1 MESSDLS
8 PQELLTLL
16 GIAGELATETD
27 HQKLVH
33 TILLRA
39 CDMTGSPDGAVL
51 LHDAERGG
59 LFFAAAAGS
68 EAAGLLEKWGETSN
82 QRVPLETSKAGRAF
96 LSGQA
101 TPELDVPGEHFKGVD
116 EQTGKQSTAILSIP
130 LDVAGTRIGVL
141 QVLNKP
147 VEYDA
152 RDREILAHL
161 SRLAATAIHR
171 VRMMRKLTAQMGLYS
186 RESNEDLVER
196 LDGPATQEQLTVM
209 FADLRGFTQLCQSQ
223 ADAETTRT
231 IINDLLT
238 LFAEAVLGR
247 GGIVNK
253 FVGDAIFGIFRR
265 EGAAIRSVRCAF
277 DMLERFDSLRR
288 RWDETCNVDLSF
300 LDLGIG
306 IATGP
311 AALGTFGNSVVRD
324 FTAIGTVVNLAA
336 AFEAAARNGKRVL
349 IDNST
354 FSAVQSIV
362 DAYDGPKPFELGK
375 PGQGVFVKY
384 RHFHVKSLLPDRPV
398 RIFVS
403 HSHRDREVVERTIT
417 APLAKQRIETW
428 YSNTDIIPGQKFVQE
443 IETGLLKCD
452 WVFVLV
458 TPHSVASDWVRAEVS
473 TAMRDPRFDQRIV
486 PLTLGDAEARQLSPD
501 LAQLHSLNI
510 RDVADVG
517 DLLTQFVMKRETE
530 LRAAARR

>member
-1 MESSDLS
+1 
-8 PQELLTLL
+8 
-16 GIAGELATETD
+16 
-27 HQKLVH
+27 
-33 TILLRA
+33 
-39 CDMTGSPDGAVL
+39 
-51 LHDAERGG
+51 
-59 LFFAAAAGS
+59 
-68 EAAGLLEKWGETSN
+68 
-82 QRVPLETSKAGRAF
+82 
-96 LSGQA
+96 
-101 TPELDVPGEHFKGVD
+101 
-116 EQTGKQSTAILSIP
+116 
-130 LDVAGTRIGVL
+130 
-141 QVLNKP
+141 
-147 VEYDA
+147 
-152 RDREILAHL
+152 
-161 SRLAATAIHR
+161 
-171 VRMMRKLTAQMGLYS
+171 
-186 RESNEDLVER
+186 
-196 LDGPATQEQLTVM
+196 
-209 FADLRGFTQLCQSQ
+209 
-223 ADAETTRT
+223 
-231 IINDLLT
+231 
-238 LFAEAVLGR
+238 
-247 GGIVNK
+247 
-253 FVGDAIFGIFRR
+253 
-265 EGAAIRSVRCAF
+265 
-277 DMLERFDSLRR
+277 
-288 RWDETCNVDLSF
+288 
-300 LDLGIG
+300 
-306 IATGP
+306 
-311 AALGTFGNSVVRD
+311 LGTFGNSVVRD